1 MTEVETGETPILGL
15 FASERKADAAL
26 SALHRQGLGT
36 EAIKVVD
43 KATTDDVDPSLPLPA
58 RQAGASLGPLRADV
72 EHEPE
77 VMPESTAVKISALES
92 VLMRLSLS
100 REEARYYARSIY
112 EGASLI
118 IVPEATQ
125 REQVIALLQ
134 EHGAANL

>member
-1 MTEVETGETPILGL
+1 
-15 FASERKADAAL
+15 
-26 SALHRQGLGT
+26 
-36 EAIKVVD
+36 
-43 KATTDDVDPSLPLPA
+43 
-58 RQAGASLGPLRADV
+58 
-72 EHEPE
+72 
-77 VMPESTAVKISALES
+77 MPESTAVKISALES